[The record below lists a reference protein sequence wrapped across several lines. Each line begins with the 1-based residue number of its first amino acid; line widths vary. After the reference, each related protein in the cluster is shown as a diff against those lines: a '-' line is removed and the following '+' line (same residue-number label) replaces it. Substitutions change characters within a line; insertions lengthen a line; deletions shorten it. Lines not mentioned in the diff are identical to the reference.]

1 MRKGLIILGWLLL
14 PSALWAQ
21 GALRVSSVVGQ
32 VEWRAASSRNFVPL
46 IANGQVVQAGD
57 ELRTASGAS
66 VILTV
71 PDGSYMVVSENAKLI
86 VDDFWSGN
94 LKSVVNLMLGQIRF
108 YIQRFGGR
116 PNPYSVRT
124 PTALIA
130 VRGTVFDVIVDDAQQ
145 AEVRCLDGR
154 VTVENLGAPD
164 REVIL
169 EAGFKTLVRPG
180 EVPTPPLRNE
190 AELLKNRVI
199 RVQKKAVPSDAPST
213 LSPAVDALARDNDRR
228 NRPGPSSGGSNS
240 SINSNSER
248 AKPTLS
254 FPQ

>member
-1 MRKGLIILGWLLL
+1 MRKVVIVLGWLLL

-21 GALRVSSVVGQ
+21 GVLRVSSVVGQ
-32 VEWRAASSRNFVPL
+32 VEWRAASSKTFVPL
-46 IANGQVVQAGD
+46 AGTPMVQAGD
-57 ELRTASGAS
+57 ELRTGSGATL
-66 VILTV
+66 ILTV
-71 PDGSYMVVSENAKLI
+71 PDGSYMVVSENSKVI

-94 LKSVVNLMLGQIRF
+94 LKSIINLVLGQVRF
-108 YIQRFGGR
+108 YIQRLGGR

-130 VRGTVFDVIVDDAQQ
+130 VRGTTFDVVVDEAQQ

-154 VTVENLGAPD
+154 ITVENIAMSD

-169 EAGFKTLVRPG
+169 DPGFKTLVRPG
-180 EVPTPPLRNE
+180 EYPMPPVRNE

-199 RVQKKAVPSDAPST
+199 RVQKKNVPDT
-213 LSPAVDALARDNDRR
+213 SPTGGASIDVLATDNDRR
-228 NRPGPSSGGSNS
+228 NRPAGASGSSNS
-240 SINSNSER
+240 STNSNTER